1 MIGVRLDNGVNL
13 VGLLMTE
20 IHIEITNNFCLSPL
34 QTAFLLMCENEA
46 TRENASHMFSCIYTS
61 VLLRISKL
69 PNSIFSCTTTTTKK
83 KQDNYRPSKTQT
95 IPKGEVLNINF
106 NS

>member
-83 KQDNYRPSKTQT
+83 SKTITDPVKHKQS
-95 IPKGEVLNINF
+95 PKEKCLT
-106 NS
+106 